1 MNNKYTNAAKQTHE
15 TTGTPHGRRV
25 LKALMASQDAWSVDV
40 AWSVPSEKYRRI
52 DAAQT
57 VAHLHSLAAPSTK
70 TSSQLDSRLA
80 NVLVDKLLRATKKWR
95 RRANTPQ

>member
-1 MNNKYTNAAKQTHE
+1 MNNKYTDAAKQTHE

-25 LKALMASQDAWSVDV
+25 LKALMTSQDAWSVDV

-57 VAHLHSLAAPSTK
+57 VTREQSPAAPSNGIDR
-70 TSSQLDSRLA
+70 QLDSRLA

>member
-25 LKALMASQDAWSVDV
+25 LKALMASQDSADKFGTLH
-40 AWSVPSEKYRRI
+40 ATSEKYRRI

-57 VAHLHSLAAPSTK
+57 VAHLHSPAAPS
-70 TSSQLDSRLA
+70 SEISGRLDSRLA

>member
-25 LKALMASQDAWSVDV
+25 LKALMASQDSADKFGTLH
-40 AWSVPSEKYRRI
+40 ATSEKYRRI

-57 VAHLHSLAAPSTK
+57 VTREQSPAAPSNGIDR
-70 TSSQLDSRLA
+70 QLDSRLA
-80 NVLVDKLLRATKKWR
+80 NVLVDKLLNDTKKWR
-95 RRANTPQ
+95 RGAHIPR